1 MTFDQ
6 LFNAIF
12 QSLATLSALLI
23 VRTESNGYFA
33 PTHINDIVDKS
44 CFVGFNSLSIGSISE
59 ISDAVKSIFKDDLT
73 VTVGVVDLGNFVWKP
88 GRSLQYAQEKSD
100 DFEKD
105 LVIFPQR
112 KVDRTC
118 LMTNNLGKP
127 DPQAEIFTGVLNLQN
142 IVEFI
147 NIKCNAYRNVRGDVS
162 IEGLHRLEILRTMYR
177 VGEHTDISSKQVFI
191 APVSTG
197 KISPSFL

>member
-1 MTFDQ
+1 MAFNQ
-6 LFNAIF
+6 LFYAIY
-12 QSLATLSALLI
+12 QSLATLSVLLI

-44 CFVGFNSLSIGSISE
+44 CFVGFNSLSIGSISA
-59 ISDAVKSIFKDDLT
+59 AVKSIFKDDLT

-88 GRSLQYAQEKSD
+88 GRILQYAQEKSD
-100 DFEKD
+100 DLEKD
-105 LVIFPQR
+105 LVIFPKR

-118 LMTNNLGKP
+118 LMTNLGKP
-127 DPQAEIFTGVLNLQN
+127 YPQAEIFTGVLNLQN
-142 IVEFI
+142 VVEFI
-147 NIKCNAYRNVRGDVS
+147 NIKCNTYRNVRGDVS

-177 VGEHTDISSKQVFI
+177 VGEHTDISSKQVFR

>member
-1 MTFDQ
+1 MAFNQ
-6 LFNAIF
+6 LFYAIF
-12 QSLATLSALLI
+12 QSLATLSVLLI
-23 VRTESNGYFA
+23 VRTESNGYFT

-44 CFVGFNSLSIGSISE
+44 CFVGFNSLSIGSISA
-59 ISDAVKSIFKDDLT
+59 AVKSIFKDDLT

-100 DFEKD
+100 DLEKD

-118 LMTNNLGKP
+118 LMTNLGKP
-127 DPQAEIFTGVLNLQN
+127 YPQAEIFTGVLSLQN
-142 IVEFI
+142 VVEFI

-162 IEGLHRLEILRTMYR
+162 IEGLHRLEILRTVYR
-177 VGEHTDISSKQVFI
+177 VGEHTDISSEQVFR
-191 APVSTG
+191 ATVSTG
-197 KISPSFL
+197 KISLSFL

>member
-1 MTFDQ
+1 MAFNQ
-6 LFNAIF
+6 LFYAIF
-12 QSLATLSALLI
+12 QSLATVSVLLI
-23 VRTESNGYFA
+23 VRTESNGYFT

-100 DFEKD
+100 DLEKD

-127 DPQAEIFTGVLNLQN
+127 YPQAEILTGVLNLQN
-142 IVEFI
+142 VVEFI

-177 VGEHTDISSKQVFI
+177 VGEHTDISSKQVFS
-191 APVSTG
+191 APASTG